1 MQKISP
7 AVQRQAIFSACQK
20 VRSDFFD
27 KLRQNRK
34 IKINIYFAILVAAA
48 GDQTRKG
55 TLTVPF
61 HTILP
66 SDTCDR
72 AGFLT
77 VCYKSTTV
85 GVCPVWGR
93 RRVSTSEVFS
103 FSVLVQMQGWQD
115 I

>member
-1 MQKISP
+1 MKYTKNI
-7 AVQRQAIFSACQK
+7 ACRSAADDVFQLVKK

-34 IKINIYFAILVAAA
+34 IKNN
-48 GDQTRKG
+48 
-55 TLTVPF
+55 
-61 HTILP
+61 
-66 SDTCDR
+66 
-72 AGFLT
+72 
-77 VCYKSTTV
+77 YKSTTM